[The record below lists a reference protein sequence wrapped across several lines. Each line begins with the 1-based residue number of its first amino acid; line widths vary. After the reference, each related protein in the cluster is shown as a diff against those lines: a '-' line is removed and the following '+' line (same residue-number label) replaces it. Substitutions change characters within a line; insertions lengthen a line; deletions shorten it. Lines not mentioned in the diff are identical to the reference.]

1 MIRIGTVTIPNPLAL
16 APMAGVTDLAFRALC
31 RSQGAGLTYT
41 EMVSAKALCYQDK
54 KTRQLLELAAD
65 EHPAAVQ
72 IFGSEPESMA
82 RGAVLALQYSGA
94 DILDINM
101 GCPVRKVVSS
111 GDGSALMRD
120 PERAAAVVEAVCAAV
135 SCPVTV
141 KIRKGWDSGS
151 VNAPEFAARMERA
164 GVAAVAVHGRTRV
177 QMYGGRAD
185 WNVIRD
191 VKQAVSVP
199 VIANGDVF
207 SGEDAARLL
216 RWTGA
221 DMVMIGRGAFG
232 NPWIFREALA
242 ALNGEPVPPR
252 PPLAERMDAA
262 LGQIERA
269 AEQKGERLA
278 CLDARRQLG
287 WYLRGVP
294 YAAYYRQQIVAVSA
308 LEDIRRIVKDVKR
321 DLRDPEEA

>member
-1 MIRIGTVTIPNPLAL
+1 MQIGTVTLPNPLVL
-16 APMAGVTDLAFRALC
+16 APMAGVTDLAFRELC
-31 RSQGAGLTYT
+31 RSQGAGLTIT
-41 EMVSAKALCYQDK
+41 EMISAKALCYQDK
-54 KTRQLLELAAD
+54 KTRQLLELAED

-82 RGAVLALQYSGA
+82 QGAALAVAYSGA
-94 DILDINM
+94 DIVDINM
-101 GCPVRKVVSS
+101 GCPVRKVVAS

-120 PERAAAVVEAVCAAV
+120 PERAAAVVEAVRAAV

-164 GVAAVAVHGRTRV
+164 GVSAVAVHGRTRV

-185 WNVIRD
+185 WDVIRA

-207 SGEDAARLL
+207 SGEDAVRL
-216 RWTGA
+216 
-221 DMVMIGRGAFG
+221 
-232 NPWIFREALA
+232 
-242 ALNGEPVPPR
+242 PR

-262 LGQIERA
+262 VGQIRRA

-278 CLDARRQLG
+278 CLDARRQLC

-294 YAAYYRQQIVAVSA
+294 WSAFYRQQLVTVST
-308 LEDIRRIVKDVKR
+308 LEEIERIVKGIKR
-321 DLRDPEEA
+321 DLKDPE

>member
-1 MIRIGTVTIPNPLAL
+1 MQIGTVTLPNPLVL
-16 APMAGVTDLAFRALC
+16 APMAGVTDLAFRELC
-31 RSQGAGLTYT
+31 RSQGAGLTIT
-41 EMVSAKALCYQDK
+41 EMISAKALCYQDK
-54 KTRQLLELAAD
+54 KTRQLLELAED

-82 RGAVLALQYSGA
+82 QGAALAVAYSGA
-94 DILDINM
+94 DIVDINM
-101 GCPVRKVVSS
+101 GCPVRKVVAS

-120 PERAAAVVEAVCAAV
+120 PERAAAVVEAVRAAV

-164 GVAAVAVHGRTRV
+164 GVSAVAVHGRTRV

-185 WNVIRD
+185 WDVIRA

-199 VIANGDVF
+199 VIANGDVC
-207 SGEDAARLL
+207 SGEDAVRIL
-216 RWTGA
+216 RYTGA
-221 DMVMIGRGAFG
+221 DMVMIGRAAFG

-242 ALNGEPVPPR
+242 ALNGEPAPPR
-252 PPLAERMDAA
+252 PHLAERMDAA
-262 LGQIERA
+262 VGQIHRA

-278 CLDARRQLG
+278 CLDARRQLC

-294 YAAYYRQQIVAVSA
+294 WSAYYRQQLVTVST
-308 LEDIRRIVKDVKR
+308 LEEIDRSVKGIKR
-321 DLRDPEEA
+321 DLKDPE